1 MALIGA
7 PRVLAEVDL
16 YRRLPKI
23 DAAPGLSPVNIG
35 DDYVPAGSKR
45 TSWV

>member
-16 YRRLPKI
+16 DRRLPKI
-23 DAAPGLSPVNIG
+23 DAVPGLSPVNIG

>member
-7 PRVLAEVDL
+7 PRVLAEVYLD
-16 YRRLPKI
+16 RQLPKI

-35 DDYVPAGSKR
+35 DDYVSAGSKR